1 MPHSAFSGP
10 TRHALGVA
18 LLVIVAGSV
27 GCGKEQAA
35 SFTPSAEVVA
45 LTDDIDDPEELELYK
60 KLQSQIG
67 EVLAARYG
75 SPSAPK
81 LSDADESELE
91 HLARGAAI
99 YKQYCVQCHGVNGD
113 GRGELALHLDPA
125 PRDYTQGVFKFATTS
140 NGTPRRSD
148 LINTVRRGVR
158 GTSMPSFATHSDD
171 ELGAVIDYVLWLTQR
186 GLLQKQLAA
195 IAFEDGELPAK
206 EDLDGVVD
214 EILAPWVE
222 ANSSVVSPLTPMPEF
237 TPESVALGR
246 ELYLKF
252 ACNRCHGV
260 DGRGGTRGVDVGT
273 DAWGRKAAAADLT
286 SGMFRGGGRPI
297 DVYRRI
303 HSGITGSP
311 MPGFVSQFASDP
323 DAIWHLVHYIEDM
336 SERRRRGLPPLEAEA
351 QSTPAHAD
359 STPGSADATESDA
372 AAATEPAEPSDAA
385 PEDAETSAD
394 GDAAADDESAVN

>member
-1 MPHSAFSGP
+1 MQRTTIF
-10 TRHALGVA
+10 LA
-18 LLVIVAGSV
+18 LLVSVATGSA
-27 GCGKEQAA
+27 GCRQERAA

-67 EVLAARYG
+67 RTLAARYG
-75 SPSAPK
+75 TPSAPK
-81 LSDADESELE
+81 LPDADESERDR
-91 HLARGAAI
+91 LARGAAV

-171 ELGAVIDYVLWLTQR
+171 ELGAVADYVLWLTQR
-186 GLLQKQLAA
+186 GLLQKQLAD
-195 IAFEDGELPAK
+195 IAFEDGELPAD
-206 EDLDGVVD
+206 EDTDGIVD
-214 EILAPWVE
+214 ELQAPWE
-222 ANSSVVSPLTPMPEF
+222 LANASVVSPLTPMPAF

-246 ELYLKF
+246 DLYLKF
-252 ACNRCHGV
+252 ACSRCHGV

-311 MPGFVSQFASDP
+311 MPGFVSQFESDP

-336 SERRRRGLPPLEAEA
+336 SERRRRGLPPLEADA
-351 QSTPAHAD
+351 TAPPAHAETAPVD
-359 STPGSADATESDA
+359 AQADEDAPGETPLAEPGAGAPDDAQPSADDG
-372 AAATEPAEPSDAA
+372 A
-385 PEDAETSAD
+385 PRA
-394 GDAAADDESAVN
+394 DESAVN